1 MQNSKLA
8 TCNLQLVTCNCWRAG
23 FTLLELILAITIL
36 GMVAIIIGSGFRL
49 GIKAWEKGESEAAE
63 TQQLRTLSS
72 LISQSLKSA
81 YPYKMKIDDKDTII
95 FKGEKD
101 SILFV
106 TTLLD
111 SSNRGFR
118 WVRFS
123 YKDKTLSLNEG
134 ILPDKKFMDKL
145 EDKGEVVDSNI
156 REVWFEYFSSEK
168 AEWQE
173 TWNLGDGIPA
183 AVRVKIGY
191 FQPFFIAI
199 PMGVKSGDTDSKE
212 KTA

>member
-1 MQNSKLA
+1 MKICNS
-8 TCNLQLVTCNCWRAG
+8 QRAG

-36 GMVAIIIGSGFRL
+36 SIVVIILGSGFRL

-63 TQQLRTLSS
+63 NQRLRTLSG
-72 LISQSLKSA
+72 LISQSIKSA

-95 FKGEKD
+95 FKGEKN

-111 SSNRGFR
+111 SSHGGFR
-118 WVRFS
+118 WVKFS

-156 REVWFEYFSSEK
+156 GDVRFEYFSQEK
-168 AEWQE
+168 AEWLE
-173 TWNLGDGIPA
+173 TWNLGHGIPA

-191 FQPFFIAI
+191 FQPSFIAI
-199 PMGVKSGDTDSKE
+199 PMGVKDIKE
-212 KTA
+212 T